1 VAGIFC
7 RVILVAGLI
16 GGFWSVSNAAPAI
29 GNAVAVVQ
37 TATAT
42 GSNGKRVLEAGM
54 TISVGERIKT
64 GSSGQ
69 VQLLFTDD
77 TKLVVGPNS
86 SLVIETYLLRSK
98 NTVSKFAIKALGGSF
113 RFITGKS
120 SKKAYSI
127 KTPTATIGIRGTSFD
142 LTVGRMGGAEIVL
155 FSGEAEI
162 CGNGGCVRLK
172 KACSFASA
180 PRNDDVRLVR
190 SQEWRNGR
198 IRKRFPYIVSQAPLR
213 QDFRVSTRS
222 CGDLQKVLLKSE
234 PRITGSISVRAPV
247 APPAPEPP
255 APEPEPP
262 APEPEP
268 SDDPGNPGNGGSM
281 GNAGASPGGNNM
293 GDREKGRSDTNNGK
307 GNNSGKGNKSG
318 KNND

>member
-1 VAGIFC
+1 MTGFFYP
-7 RVILVAGLI
+7 VILAASLI

-37 TATAT
+37 AATAK
-42 GSNGKRVLEAGM
+42 GSDGKRKLKAGM
-54 TISVGERIKT
+54 PISIGERIKT
-64 GSSGQ
+64 GRTGQ
-69 VQLLFTDD
+69 VQIIFTDD
-77 TKLVVGPNS
+77 TRLVIGPNS
-86 SLVIETYLLRSK
+86 SLVVEAYLLRSK
-98 NTVSKFAIKALGGSF
+98 KTVSKFAIKAFGGTF

-120 SKKAYSI
+120 SKQAYSI

-142 LTVGRMGGAEIVL
+142 FAVRRMGETDLIL

>member
-1 VAGIFC
+1 MTGFFC
-7 RVILVAGLI
+7 RVILAASLFGS
-16 GGFWSVSNAAPAI
+16 FWSVSNAAPAI

-37 TATAT
+37 KATAT

-98 NTVSKFAIKALGGSF
+98 KTVSKFAIKALGGTF

-127 KTPTATIGIRGTSFD
+127 KTPAATIAVRGTSFD

-172 KACSFASA
+172 GACSLASA
-180 PRNDDVRLVR
+180 PRKADVNLVR
-190 SQEWRNGR
+190 SQKQRNQK
-198 IRKRFPYIVSQAPLR
+198 IRDRFPYIVSQAPLR

-234 PRITGSISVRAPV
+234 PKITGSISVRAPV

-255 APEPEPP
+255 APEPEP
-262 APEPEP
+262 EP
-268 SDDPGNPGNGGSM
+268 SGDQGNPGNGGSM
-281 GNAGASPGGNNM
+281 GNAGASPGDNEM
-293 GDREKGRSDTNNGK
+293 GDSEKGRSDTKNGR
-307 GNNSGKGNKSG
+307 GNNSGKNKG
-318 KNND
+318 